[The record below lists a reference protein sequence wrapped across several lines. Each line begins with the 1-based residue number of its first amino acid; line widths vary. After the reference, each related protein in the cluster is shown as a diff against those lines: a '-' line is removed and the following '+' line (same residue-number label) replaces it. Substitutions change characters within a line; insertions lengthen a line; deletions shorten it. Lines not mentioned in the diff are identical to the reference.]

1 MNKVILMGRLTRDP
15 EVRQSQNGDMNITRF
30 SIAVDRRFQ
39 KGQADFFNCV
49 AFRNTADFVSKWF
62 TKGRMIAVVGSL
74 QNSKYTDK
82 DGNERTATDIVV
94 DEAYFAGSK
103 GDNEAGG
110 GNFGGGQSRGFSAQ
124 PESDIPDFDQTG
136 FGTIEE
142 SDDDLPF

>member
-62 TKGRMIAVVGSL
+62 NKGRMIAVVGSL
-74 QNSKYTDK
+74 QNSRYTDK
-82 DGNERTATDIVV
+82 DGNERTSVDIVV

-103 GDNEAGG
+103 SDNAGG
-110 GNFGGGQSRGFSAQ
+110 GNPFGGGAMAGADA
-124 PESDIPDFDQTG
+124 PAFDDGG

>member
-62 TKGRMIAVVGSL
+62 NKGRMIAVVGSL
-74 QNSKYTDK
+74 QNSRYTDK
-82 DGNERTATDIVV
+82 DGNERTSVDIVV

-103 GDNEAGG
+103 SDNPGG
-110 GNFGGGQSRGFSAQ
+110 GNTFGGAMAG
-124 PESDIPDFDQTG
+124 SDVPSFDDGG

>member
-15 EVRQSQNGDMNITRF
+15 EVRQSQNGDLNITRF

-49 AFRNTADFVSKWF
+49 AFRSTADFISKWF
-62 TKGRMIAVVGSL
+62 EKGRMIAVVGSL

-103 GDNEAGG
+103 SDSAAGG
-110 GNFGGGQSRGFSAQ
+110 NGGFGQSRPQADDAPQFD
-124 PESDIPDFDQTG
+124 ESG

>member
-15 EVRQSQNGDMNITRF
+15 EVRQSSNGDFNITRF

-39 KGQADFFNCV
+39 RGQADFFNCV
-49 AFRNTADFVSKWF
+49 AFRSTADFVSKWF
-62 TKGRMIAVVGSL
+62 EKGRMIAIVGSL
-74 QNSKYTDK
+74 QNNKYTDK

-103 GDNEAGG
+103 GDNAGG
-110 GNFGGGQSRGFSAQ
+110 GNTFGGKSPAAD
-124 PESDIPDFDQTG
+124 SDIPDFDGAG